1 MVNSRKL
8 ILSSAPKSEGPNA
21 RRVLFFTGSLARE
34 GPMTFCIRRRDLIA
48 ALGGAPAAWPLAAHA
63 QQRALPVV
71 ALLRA
76 GAIGSAAEDDSAF
89 PKGYVEAQNVTIE
102 SHWLNGQYDRLPSLV
117 ADLLARRIAVIAQRL
132 GLVAPPRRLSLKPP
146 GARSPSSSGSEMIPS
161 SLGWS
166 RALPD
171 RVAM

>member
-1 MVNSRKL
+1 M
-8 ILSSAPKSEGPNA
+8 
-21 RRVLFFTGSLARE
+21 
-34 GPMTFCIRRRDLIA
+34 RRREFIA
-48 ALGGAPAAWPLAAHA
+48 GLGGAAASWPLAARA

-89 PKGYVEAQNVTIE
+89 PKGLTETGYVEAQNVTIE

-146 GARSPSSSGSEMIPS
+146 GARSPSSSGSEMITS